1 KIHMQLLK
9 KGIMRSLIWSLP
21 FAILAL
27 YQSWSGNT
35 DAVHAMRVYV
45 GVAFFLGLTSVI
57 YEIRQ
62 WSFKKQI
69 FIHWSVM
76 HVTILP
82 LLWFGGATPV
92 TSLQDAVRLYLNFT
106 VSGLILFTVSYFIIR
121 MRRQVNAS

>member
-1 KIHMQLLK
+1 MQLLK

-35 DAVHAMRVYV
+35 DAVHAMLVYV

-69 FIHWSVM
+69 LIHWSVM

-82 LLWFGGATPV
+82 LLWFGGSTPV

-106 VSGLILFTVSYFIIR
+106 VSGLIFFMVSSFIIR
-121 MRRQVNAS
+121 MRRQVKAS

>member
-1 KIHMQLLK
+1 MQLLK
-9 KGIMRSLIWSLP
+9 KGIIRSLIWSLP

-35 DAVHAMRVYV
+35 DAVHAMLVYV
-45 GVAFFLGLTSVI
+45 GIAFFLGLTSVI
-57 YEIRQ
+57 YEVRQ

-69 FIHWSVM
+69 LIHWSVM

-121 MRRQVNAS
+121 MRRQIKAS

>member
-1 KIHMQLLK
+1 MQLLK
-9 KGIMRSLIWSLP
+9 KGILRSLIWSLP

-27 YQSWSGNT
+27 YQGWSGNT
-35 DAVHAMRVYV
+35 DAVHAMLIYV

-57 YEIRQ
+57 YEVRQ
-62 WSFKKQI
+62 WSFKKQT

-92 TSLQDAVRLYLNFT
+92 TSLQDAARPYLNFT

-121 MRRQVNAS
+121 MRRQVKAS

>member
-1 KIHMQLLK
+1 MQLLK
-9 KGIMRSLIWSLP
+9 KGFVRSLLWSLP

-27 YQSWSGNT
+27 YQGWSGNM
-35 DAVHAMRVYV
+35 DGVHGMLVYA

-57 YEIRQ
+57 YEVPQ

-92 TSLQDAVRLYLNFT
+92 TSLQDATRLYLNFT
-106 VSGLILFTVSYFIIR
+106 VSGLILFTASYFIIR
-121 MRRQVNAS
+121 MRRQVKAS

>member
-1 KIHMQLLK
+1 MQLLK
-9 KGIMRSLIWSLP
+9 KGFVRSLLWSLP

-27 YQSWSGNT
+27 YQGWSGNM
-35 DAVHAMRVYV
+35 DGVHAMLVYA
-45 GVAFFLGLTSVI
+45 GVALFLGLTSVI

-82 LLWFGGATPV
+82 LLWFSGSTPV

-121 MRRQVNAS
+121 MRRQVKTS

>member
-1 KIHMQLLK
+1 MQLLK
-9 KGIMRSLIWSLP
+9 KGIIRSLIWSLP

-27 YQSWSGNT
+27 YQSWSGTT
-35 DAVHAMRVYV
+35 DAVHAMLVYA
-45 GVAFFLGLTSVI
+45 GVAFFLGLTSVV
-57 YEIRQ
+57 YEVRQ

-82 LLWFGGATPV
+82 LLWFGGSTPV

-106 VSGLILFTVSYFIIR
+106 VSGLILFTVSSFIIR
-121 MRRQVNAS
+121 MRRQINAS

>member
-1 KIHMQLLK
+1 MQLLK
-9 KGIMRSLIWSLP
+9 KGILRSLIWSLP

-27 YQSWSGNT
+27 YQGWSGNT
-35 DAVHAMRVYV
+35 DAVHAMLIYV

-57 YEIRQ
+57 YEVRQ

-92 TSLQDAVRLYLNFT
+92 TSLQDAARPYLNFT

-121 MRRQVNAS
+121 MRRQVKAS

>member
-1 KIHMQLLK
+1 MQFVK
-9 KGIMRSLIWSLP
+9 KGFVRSLLWSLP

-27 YQSWSGNT
+27 YQGWSGNM
-35 DAVHAMRVYV
+35 DGVHAMLVYA

-57 YEIRQ
+57 YEVRP

-76 HVTILP
+76 HGTILP
-82 LLWFGGATPV
+82 LLWFGRSTPV
-92 TSLQDAVRLYLNFT
+92 TSLQDAVLLYLNFT

-121 MRRQVNAS
+121 MRRQVKTS

>member
-1 KIHMQLLK
+1 MQLLK

-35 DAVHAMRVYV
+35 DAVHAMLIYA

-57 YEIRQ
+57 YEVQQ

-69 FIHWSVM
+69 FIH
-76 HVTILP
+76 
-82 LLWFGGATPV
+82 
-92 TSLQDAVRLYLNFT
+92 
-106 VSGLILFTVSYFIIR
+106 
-121 MRRQVNAS
+121 

>member
-1 KIHMQLLK
+1 MQLVK
-9 KGIMRSLIWSLP
+9 KGFVRSLLWSLP

-27 YQSWSGNT
+27 YQGWSGNT
-35 DAVHAMRVYV
+35 DGVHAMLVYV

-57 YEIRQ
+57 YEVRQ

-69 FIHWSVM
+69 FIHWSIM

-82 LLWFGGATPV
+82 LLWFGGVTPI

>member
-1 KIHMQLLK
+1 MQLLK
-9 KGIMRSLIWSLP
+9 KGILRSLILTLP

-27 YQSWSGNT
+27 YQGWSGNT
-35 DAVHAMRVYV
+35 DTVPAMLVYA

-57 YEIRQ
+57 YEVRQ

-69 FIHWSVM
+69 FIYWSVM

-92 TSLQDAVRLYLNFT
+92 TSIQDAARLYLNFT
-106 VSGLILFTVSYFIIR
+106 VSGLILFTVSSFIIR
-121 MRRQVNAS
+121 IRRQVKAS

>member
-1 KIHMQLLK
+1 MQLLK
-9 KGIMRSLIWSLP
+9 KGILRSLIWSLP

-27 YQSWSGNT
+27 YQGWSGNAE
-35 DAVHAMRVYV
+35 AVHGMFIYA

-57 YEIRQ
+57 YEVQQ

-82 LLWFGGATPV
+82 LLWFGGSTPV
-92 TSLQDAVRLYLNFT
+92 TSLQDAARLYFNFT
-106 VSGLILFTVSYFIIR
+106 VSGLILFTASYFIIR
-121 MRRQVNAS
+121 MRRQVKSS

>member
-1 KIHMQLLK
+1 MQLLK

-35 DAVHAMRVYV
+35 DAVHAMLVYV

-92 TSLQDAVRLYLNFT
+92 TSIQDAMRLYLNFT

-121 MRRQVNAS
+121 IRRQVKAS

>member
-1 KIHMQLLK
+1 MQLLK

-21 FAILAL
+21 FTILAL

-35 DAVHAMRVYV
+35 DAVSAMLIYA
-45 GVAFFLGLTSVI
+45 GIAFFLGLTSVI
-57 YEIRQ
+57 YEVRQ

-69 FIHWSVM
+69 FIHWSAM

-82 LLWFGGATPV
+82 LLWSGGSTPV
-92 TSLQDAVRLYLNFT
+92 TSLQDAMRLYLNFT

-121 MRRQVNAS
+121 IRRQVKAS

>member
-1 KIHMQLLK
+1 MQLLK
-9 KGIMRSLIWSLP
+9 KGILRSLIWSLP

-27 YQSWSGNT
+27 YQGWSGNT
-35 DAVHAMRVYV
+35 DAVHAMLVYV

-82 LLWFGGATPV
+82 LLWFGRSTPI
-92 TSLQDAVRLYLNFT
+92 TSFQDAARLYLNFT
-106 VSGLILFTVSYFIIR
+106 VSGLILFTASYFIIR
-121 MRRQVNAS
+121 MRRQVKAS

>member
-1 KIHMQLLK
+1 MQLLK

-35 DAVHAMRVYV
+35 DAVHAMLVYV

-92 TSLQDAVRLYLNFT
+92 TSIQDAARLYLNFT

-121 MRRQVNAS
+121 IRRQVKTS

>member
-1 KIHMQLLK
+1 MQLLK
-9 KGIMRSLIWSLP
+9 KGIMRSLIWSLL

-27 YQSWSGNT
+27 YQGVSGNT
-35 DAVHAMRVYV
+35 GGVHAMLVYA

-57 YEIRQ
+57 YEVRQ

-82 LLWFGGATPV
+82 LLWFGGAKPITL
-92 TSLQDAVRLYLNFT
+92 LQDATRLYLNFT

>member
-1 KIHMQLLK
+1 MQLLK
-9 KGIMRSLIWSLP
+9 KGILRSLIWSLP

-27 YQSWSGNT
+27 YQGWSGNT
-35 DAVHAMRVYV
+35 EAVHKMFIYA

-57 YEIRQ
+57 YEVKQ

-82 LLWFGGATPV
+82 LLWFGRSTPI
-92 TSLQDAVRLYLNFT
+92 TSLQDTARLYLNFT
-106 VSGLILFTVSYFIIR
+106 VSGLILFTASYFIIR
-121 MRRQVNAS
+121 MRRQVKAS

>member
-1 KIHMQLLK
+1 MNFVKNGFL
-9 KGIMRSLIWSLP
+9 RSLLWSLP

-27 YQSWSGNT
+27 YQGLSGNT
-35 DAVHAMRVYV
+35 GALHAMLVYA

-57 YEIRQ
+57 YEVRQ

-69 FIHWSVM
+69 VIHWSVM

-82 LLWFGGATPV
+82 LLWFGGSTPI

-106 VSGLILFTVSYFIIR
+106 ISGLILFTVSYFIIR
-121 MRRQVNAS
+121 MRRQVKTS